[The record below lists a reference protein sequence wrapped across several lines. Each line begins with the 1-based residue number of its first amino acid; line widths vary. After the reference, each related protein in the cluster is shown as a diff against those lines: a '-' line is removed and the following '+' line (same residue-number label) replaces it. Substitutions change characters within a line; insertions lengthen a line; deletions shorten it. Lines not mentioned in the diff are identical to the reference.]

1 MAQTT
6 LALLARNVAGALPD
20 LNPTEQEV
28 AVALYRL
35 LGRGVPVSLNTV
47 AERVGLPADVVA
59 NTMSGW
65 PGVFYNDEQQVV
77 GFWGLAQPEM
87 PHRFTVGGKR
97 LYTWCAWDT
106 LFIPEILGKTAYVES
121 RCTTTSERISLT
133 VGPDGP
139 QEVSPSDT
147 VLSFLTPETPFDANM
162 VMSFCHFV
170 LFFNSPE
177 SGTTW
182 IAKHPNTFL
191 LSLEDAFEV
200 GRLTNRAKFGDVL
213 AKSVGF
219 EELKARVPTDR

>member
-1 MAQTT
+1 M
-6 LALLARNVAGALPD
+6 
-20 LNPTEQEV
+20 
-28 AVALYRL
+28 
-35 LGRGVPVSLNTV
+35 
-47 AERVGLPADVVA
+47 
-59 NTMSGW
+59 
-65 PGVFYNDEQQVV
+65 
-77 GFWGLAQPEM
+77 
-87 PHRFTVGGKR
+87 
-97 LYTWCAWDT
+97 
-106 LFIPEILGKTAYVES
+106 
-121 RCTTTSERISLT
+121 
-133 VGPDGP
+133 
-139 QEVSPSDT
+139 
-147 VLSFLTPETPFDANM
+147 SFLTPETPFDANM